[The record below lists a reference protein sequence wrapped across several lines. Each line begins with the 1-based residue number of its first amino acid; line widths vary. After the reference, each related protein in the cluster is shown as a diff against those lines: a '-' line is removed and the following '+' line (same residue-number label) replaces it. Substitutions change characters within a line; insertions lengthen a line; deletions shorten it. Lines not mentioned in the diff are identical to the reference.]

1 MPKLTLLS
9 RISDGLP
16 LAASM
21 EDEKDH
27 RELDGY
33 KAQAKKLLK
42 TMSNGAPARVSVESG
57 GSVFQCARASDE
69 PHPSPTAR
77 PPLPLMPPPLCRVS
91 QLHQSGG
98 RLLHVSDGEVV
109 PQAVRVPGSCTA
121 ALAHLTHP
129 AASAHLPRPVAV
141 SCGDC
146 DRSTGRALTCTP
158 SLHPQHTHSTPTAHT
173 LGAFPVCRL
182 AFNYLEELLKEFN
195 SKFRDEVESAS
206 RPYAFIKFG
215 APPALPLPLPLALL
229 LPLTPNPNP
238 NLLPCADTFIQRT
251 KKLYVDTRT
260 QRNLNK
266 LNDVRAITPHLRHH
280 PNPSPKHARRC
291 AAPPPAA
298 RAPCSAAHTLTA
310 RAAATSPCA
319 PARSATGPYTQAL
332 YTDSTRPT
340 GYTGPTHPTG
350 PTYRHRT

>member
-77 PPLPLMPPPLCRVS
+77 PAPTPDAALCRVS
-91 QLHQSGG
+91 QLHQPGG

-121 ALAHLTHP
+121 CTGSPHP
-129 AASAHLPRPVAV
+129 PR
-141 SCGDC
+141 
-146 DRSTGRALTCTP
+146 
-158 SLHPQHTHSTPTAHT
+158 
-173 LGAFPVCRL
+173 RL
-182 AFNYLEELLKEFN
+182 
-195 SKFRDEVESAS
+195 
-206 RPYAFIKFG
+206 
-215 APPALPLPLPLALL
+215 
-229 LPLTPNPNP
+229 
-238 NLLPCADTFIQRT
+238 C
-251 KKLYVDTRT
+251 
-260 QRNLNK
+260 
-266 LNDVRAITPHLRHH
+266 
-280 PNPSPKHARRC
+280 PSP
-291 AAPPPAA
+291 
-298 RAPCSAAHTLTA
+298 
-310 RAAATSPCA
+310 ATSG
-319 PARSATGPYTQAL
+319 REL
-332 YTDSTRPT
+332 R
-340 GYTGPTHPTG
+340 
-350 PTYRHRT
+350 